1 METTVKQRLKDYI
14 QFKGLSQKKF
24 ETAANLSNG
33 YINNVKTSIGTDV
46 LQKIIGAFPDLDI
59 TWLLT
64 GIGSMLT
71 TAAPEITNIN
81 TDKPDKNEEIT
92 TVPLLPLEAFAGPI
106 NCYTSQPV
114 RLSDC
119 SHIVTPFPDAEMAVT
134 ISGDSMEP
142 LYHDGSVV
150 YIKRINDRLFIAWGY
165 PYVIDTHNGV
175 FIKQLFPCTSDP
187 DCVELRSLNP
197 AYPPFTVPG
206 EAIYGIYRVLGYSKF
221 NSVV

>member
-1 METTVKQRLKDYI
+1 
-14 QFKGLSQKKF
+14 
-24 ETAANLSNG
+24 
-33 YINNVKTSIGTDV
+33 
-46 LQKIIGAFPDLDI
+46 
-59 TWLLT
+59 
-64 GIGSMLT
+64 
-71 TAAPEITNIN
+71 
-81 TDKPDKNEEIT
+81 
-92 TVPLLPLEAFAGPI
+92 
-106 NCYTSQPV
+106 
-114 RLSDC
+114 
-119 SHIVTPFPDAEMAVT
+119 MAVT

>member
-1 METTVKQRLKDYI
+1 METTVKQRIKEYCKYAKI
-14 QFKGLSQKKF
+14 
-24 ETAANLSNG
+24 SN
-33 YINNVKTSIGTDV
+33 SEFARR
-46 LQKIIGAFPDLDI
+46 IGASPTYVGSIRKSIQPDKINSIALNFPDINL

-64 GIGSMLT
+64 GVGTMLKS
-71 TAAPEITNIN
+71 AAPEITNIN
-81 TDKPDKNEEIT
+81 TNKPDKNEDFT

>member
-1 METTVKQRLKDYI
+1 METTVKQRIMTYLE
-14 QFKGLSQKKF
+14 FKKIPAYKFEEACGLSRGYLN
-24 ETAANLSNG
+24 NLKNSPRPDKIQSIIQN
-33 YINNVKTSIGTDV
+33 YPDINPS
-46 LQKIIGAFPDLDI
+46 
-59 TWLLT
+59 WLLS
-64 GIGSMLT
+64 GAGSMLT

-81 TDKPDKNEEIT
+81 TDKPDKNEEFT

-106 NCYTSQPV
+106 NCFTSQPV